1 MSVVGLLPGRILARL
16 KSDDLAC
23 RFMRGGAI
31 LTAAVG
37 LERLL
42 RLVRSIVLAKL
53 ISSADIGLVTLVA
66 VTLTVFE
73 TAGEAGIR
81 LSVIQ
86 NKQGDTPAFLNAAWW
101 FQSIRG
107 LILTA
112 VGIITAGL
120 ISTWM
125 QKPELTL
132 LLQAAFLAVAFNA
145 IVSPAS
151 FLLEKH
157 MRFGKYVLLNQGTML
172 FGTVLTISLAV
183 WMRNAWPMIIG
194 MAAEGAIRLVLS
206 FFMCPFKP
214 RLSIDRKALGELFS
228 FARGLAGMPLL
239 ILGSLYADVLM
250 VGRLLTAEQVGYY
263 GMAALLARI
272 PRDLAM
278 QIVGKML
285 LPAFSAHQDDP
296 AALSRGLVLASRWVT
311 LAAGPLAAFFILWA
325 KPLLMLA
332 FQPEYAAAAKALT
345 ILAGVVFVRVHG
357 VILWNYYVAT
367 AQLKYNRLFT
377 IVRFGLLVILIYPMT
392 LGLGMAGAAAAVL
405 VGELTGF
412 GLQVVMLSR
421 RIPRAGV
428 GYMQNLVPGLLLGS
442 ILAIA
447 GGVLLQMTRLSIVAQ
462 CATGLSLLL
471 ILYLIAA
478 AWEYVRYRRTM
489 VKA

>member
-1 MSVVGLLPGRILARL
+1 MSVFQTLLSRIPARFT
-16 KSDDLAC
+16 SEDLGS

-66 VTLTVFE
+66 VVLTVFE

-86 NKQGDTPAFLNAAWW
+86 NKQGDTPAFLNASWW

-107 LILTA
+107 LLLTA
-112 VGIITAGL
+112 VGIVTAGL
-120 ISTWM
+120 ISSWM
-125 QKPELTL
+125 QKPELTS

-145 IVSPAS
+145 LISPAA

-172 FGTVLTISLAV
+172 FGTVLTITLAV

-194 MAAEGAIRLVLS
+194 IAAEGAIRLVLS
-206 FFMCPFKP
+206 FLMCPFKP
-214 RLSIDRKALGELFS
+214 RFSIDRGALRELFH

-239 ILGSLYADVLM
+239 ILGALYADMLV
-250 VGRLLTAEQVGYY
+250 VGRMLTAQQVGYY

-278 QIVGKML
+278 QIVGKLL
-285 LPAFSAHQDDP
+285 LPAFSAHQDNPD
-296 AALSRGLVLASRWVT
+296 ALSRGLMLASRWMT

-325 KPLLMLA
+325 KPLLTLA
-332 FQPEYAAAAKALT
+332 FQPEYAAAAGALA
-345 ILAGVVFVRVHG
+345 ILAGVVFLRVHG
-357 VILWNYYVAT
+357 VIMWNYYVAT
-367 AQLKYNRLFT
+367 AQLKQNRLFT
-377 IVRFGLLVILIYPMT
+377 MVRFGLLAVLIVPMT
-392 LGLGMAGAAAAVL
+392 DRFGMAGAAAAVL

-412 GLQVVMLSR
+412 ILQVFMLSF
-421 RIPRAGV
+421 RIPKAGV
-428 GYMQNLVPGLLLGS
+428 GYVQNLLPGLLLGGL
-442 ILAIA
+442 LASA
-447 GGVLLQMTRLSIVAQ
+447 GGILLNMTNLSMTSQFAAGI
-462 CATGLSLLL
+462 SLLL
-471 ILYLIAA
+471 IVYSVAA
-478 AWEYVRYRRTM
+478 GWEYVRHRRKVST
-489 VKA
+489 V